1 MGIPK
6 QEEQYW
12 ESFSALFRRNSF
24 RTNQTRQK
32 ALCPKS
38 LASLLLSHQHQ
49 PEIDPYTTVYRCVWC
64 AVSTVKGAQV

>member
-6 QEEQYW
+6 QKEQYC
-12 ESFSALFRRNSF
+12 ESFSF

-49 PEIDPYTTVYRCVWC
+49 PESDPYTTVYRCVWS
-64 AVSTVKGAQV
+64 AVSTVK

>member
-6 QEEQYW
+6 QEEQHW
-12 ESFSALFRRNSF
+12 ESF

-38 LASLLLSHQHQ
+38 LASLLLSHQHH
-49 PEIDPYTTVYRCVWC
+49 PESDPYVYGVPCPQLNNSKHY
-64 AVSTVKGAQV
+64 ANKDKFSTEN

>member
-6 QEEQYW
+6 QEEQYG
-12 ESFSALFRRNSF
+12 ESFSAFFTRTSF
-24 RTNQTRQK
+24 RNKQTRQK

-49 PEIDPYTTVYRCVWC
+49 PECVPYTTVYRCVWC
-64 AVSTVKGAQV
+64 AVFTVK

>member
-1 MGIPK
+1 MQKLKVNNIWAFLNRKNYIGNHF
-6 QEEQYW
+6 QLY
-12 ESFSALFRRNSF
+12 SF

-49 PEIDPYTTVYRCVWC
+49 PESDPYTTV
-64 AVSTVKGAQV
+64 